1 MTKWN
6 PKLTQKITPVSH
18 FPFPFSITAKCVSN
32 QTKPNQNKP
41 KASLPAHKCMRFKTI
56 SLKKPKASQFLSR
69 GNPAGLLWGGKG
81 APLIWTTSDP
91 RAWAVRPTPVTITA
105 TRDRSAEQFP
115 CDWGRQWR
123 QRCRALRSAPRGA
136 SPSRLVHQLLQLGPR
151 AGGHRNRATQ
161 TEVGWSPQT
170 TQYWTPPPKQ

>member
-1 MTKWN
+1 
-6 PKLTQKITPVSH
+6 
-18 FPFPFSITAKCVSN
+18 
-32 QTKPNQNKP
+32 
-41 KASLPAHKCMRFKTI
+41 MRFKTI

-115 CDWGRQWR
+115 CHWGRHSGANGVAHYALLHAGPTLHAWCISCFSLAPGPAATETGQPRPKWAGAR
-123 QRCRALRSAPRGA
+123 KQRNIG
-136 SPSRLVHQLLQLGPR
+136 RLPQNND
-151 AGGHRNRATQ
+151 AHR
-161 TEVGWSPQT
+161 VS
-170 TQYWTPPPKQ
+170 